1 MTARTLQTPSAEVV
15 EARWQQSLA
24 LFELWTQIWAEQPSI
39 ADRSGVCVQELMSTI
54 ETVQRRYADVW
65 SAQP

>member
-1 MTARTLQTPSAEVV
+1 MTSHTQQTPSAEVV

-24 LFELWTQIWAEQPSI
+24 LFELWTQLWAEQPSI
-39 ADRSGVCVQELMSTI
+39 AERAGVRVQELMSTI

-65 SAQP
+65 SAKR